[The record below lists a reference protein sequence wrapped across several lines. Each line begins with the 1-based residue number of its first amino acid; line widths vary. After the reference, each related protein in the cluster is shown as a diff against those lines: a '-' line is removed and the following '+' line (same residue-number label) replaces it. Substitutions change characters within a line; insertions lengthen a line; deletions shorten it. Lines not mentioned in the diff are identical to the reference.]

1 MLTRS
6 CFSRGG
12 HITEVI
18 VAIAQPITSAL
29 SAATETIPAG
39 RHYAMSNDGTKP
51 PVPQSEAETAVR
63 LLDDWFDPIE
73 AALRDQVRSF
83 IQAMIE
89 AELEAVL
96 ARPRYGAGQRLVA
109 TMSLAPRG
117 SPATAMAIDRD
128 R

>member
-6 CFSRGG
+6 CFSRGA

-29 SAATETIPAG
+29 SAATETIPIG
-39 RHYAMSNDGTKP
+39 GDYAMSNDSTKP

-63 LLDDWFDPIE
+63 LLDDWFDPID

-96 ARPRYGAGQRLVA
+96 ARPRHGAGQRLIA